1 MTTAALDP
9 QVHHLSLTEAQTQR
23 AQHLALKPAEP
34 WESLKSQAWRDRK
47 ASLELW
53 ILLESRRAEREESK
67 TPDLAPVQDQVP
79 ARARK
84 ARPKRKPHHHRSR
97 FRRSGV
103 LG

>member
-1 MTTAALDP
+1 MTTPSTLDP
-9 QVHHLSLTEAQTQR
+9 QVHLLSLADAQAQLV
-23 AQHLALKPAEP
+23 QHLTLKPAEP

-53 ILLESRRAEREESK
+53 ILLEPRRAEREEPK
-67 TPDLAPVQDQVP
+67 APAQDHVQDQVP

-84 ARPKRKPHHHRSR
+84 ARPKHKPHHRR
-97 FRRSGV
+97 PFRLCGV